1 MRARRVRDVHRPR
14 GRRARALVP
23 GAPRRSPGCPDH
35 DSRRHGRGRAS
46 PSAPAGVRGARR
58 RPVRLLHAGHP
69 PHRSGASR
77 GPAESH
83 APGDQGG
90 ARGQPL
96 PLHRVHEDPRRRR
109 ARRLAD
115 RGSTMSDDPR
125 RSSEGKHEFAVIGRP
140 LPKIDAWAKV
150 IGETKYADDLF
161 LPRMAYGR
169 LLRSPHGHALIKRI
183 DTSQDEEALCTEK
196 VRMVGDA
203 VAAVAA
209 VDEETAERA
218 CRLIDV
224 EYEPLRALMSI
235 EESLAHPEV
244 RIHEYGD
251 GPNVHKN
258 VALQF
263 GDVEAAFARADLVRE
278 DVFFYEGNTHL
289 PMEQHAA
296 VAQWGADG
304 KLTLWSSTQTPHYV
318 HRLLAR
324 ILDVPAAHI
333 RVIATAVGGG
343 FGGKLDPFAH
353 EIAACKLSQ
362 LIGRPVKIACTR
374 EEVFYIHRGRHPVL
388 MWIKTGFTREGD
400 ITGCHLRTWLDGGAY
415 GSYGVASTFYTGVIN
430 PVTYKMPVYK
440 FEGARVFTNKPPCG
454 PKRGHGTPQPR
465 FALECQLD
473 KAAEQLGLDPAEMRK
488 RILAEPFTKT
498 ANHLTVTTIGLGECI
513 DRVVEASGWR
523 TKWRGFRSEGA
534 PTEPPPEPGCAG
546 GARARTRRG
555 IGIACSAYLTGAG
568 TAVYWNS
575 MPHSGVILRAD
586 RSGGVAVLCGA
597 TDIGQGSDSIL
608 AYLPAEILGIDPK
621 DVHVHPADTSLT
633 PVDLGSYSSRVT
645 LMCGMAAIQASQRLR
660 EVIAQA
666 VARKLEVEPGALAF
680 RERKVGV
687 AADWERAVPFAQA
700 VELAEAMHG
709 VLAFAGSYAPPKRAG
724 KYKGGGVG
732 PSPCYSYSAC
742 VVELSVDEET
752 GEIEL
757 HDVWIGHDLGRALNP
772 LLAEGQIEGSVYMG
786 IGEALMEG
794 QIFRKG
800 VHKNPSLLE
809 YKSPT
814 TLETP
819 EIHTFL
825 VETDDP
831 EGPFGAKEAG
841 QGPLLPVIPAIAN
854 AVYHAVGVR
863 CDEVPITPEMIL
875 KGLELRRQGRP
886 ARVGPARIPLFT
898 FKAPVVVESAFGQP
912 ADAIAVR
919 PFQP

>member
-1 MRARRVRDVHRPR
+1 MTKEAFTVV
-14 GRRARALVP
+14 
-23 GAPRRSPGCPDH
+23 
-35 DSRRHGRGRAS
+35 
-46 PSAPAGVRGARR
+46 
-58 RPVRLLHAGHP
+58 
-69 PHRSGASR
+69 
-77 GPAESH
+77 
-83 APGDQGG
+83 
-90 ARGQPL
+90 GQ
-96 PLHRVHEDPRRRR
+96 
-109 ARRLAD
+109 
-115 RGSTMSDDPR
+115 
-125 RSSEGKHEFAVIGRP
+125 P

-150 IGETKYADDLF
+150 TGETRYADDLV
-161 LPRMAYGR
+161 LPRMAFGK
-169 LLRSPHGHALIKRI
+169 LLRSAHAHARILSI
-183 DTSQDEEALCTEK
+183 DTTRARALPGVLAVITGHDLPRVKFGILPVSQDEEALCTEK

-209 VDEETAERA
+209 VDEETAEA
-218 CRLIDV
+218 ATRLIDV
-224 EYEPLRALMSI
+224 QYEPLPALMSI
-235 EESLAHPEV
+235 HESLAHPEV

-263 GDVEAAFARADLVRE
+263 GDVDKAFADSHLVRE
-278 DVFFYEGNTHL
+278 DVFYFEGNTHL

-296 VAQWGADG
+296 VAHWTADG

-318 HRLLAR
+318 HRLLTK
-324 ILDVPAAHI
+324 ILAVPGAHI
-333 RVIATAVGGG
+333 RVIAAPVGGG

-362 LIGRPVKIACTR
+362 LTGRPVKIACTR

-388 MWIKTGFTREGD
+388 MWLKTGFTKDGE
-400 ITGCHLRTWLDGGAY
+400 ITGSHIRTWLDGGAY

-473 KAAEQLGLDPAEMRK
+473 KAAEQLGIDPADLRR
-488 RILAEPFTKT
+488 RIVAEPFTKT

-513 DRVVEASGWR
+513 DKVVEASGWR
-523 TKWRGFRSEGA
+523 DK
-534 PTEPPPEPGCAG
+534 
-546 GARARTRRG
+546 RARYGEAAKHAAAKPLWQSRKRKG
-555 IGIACSAYLTGAG
+555 VGIAGSAYMTGAG
-568 TAVYWNS
+568 TAIYWNN
-575 MPHSGVILRAD
+575 MPHSGVVIRAD
-586 RSGGVAVLCGA
+586 RSGAVAVLCGA

-608 AYLPAEILGIDPK
+608 AYLPAEVLGIEPK

-645 LMCGMAAIQASQRLR
+645 LMCGMAAIQAATRLR
-660 EVIAQA
+660 EVVARA
-666 VARKLEVEPGALAF
+666 VARKLETTPERVVF

-687 AADWERAVPFAQA
+687 LEDWDKAIAFPQA
-700 VELAEAMHG
+700 IELAEAMHG

-742 VVELSVDEET
+742 VVELTVDEDT
-752 GEIEL
+752 GWIEL
-757 HDVWIGHDLGRALNP
+757 DDVWIAHDIGRALNP
-772 LLAEGQIEGSVYMG
+772 LLVEGQVEGSVYMG

-794 QIFRKG
+794 QVFRKG
-800 VHKNPSLLE
+800 LHKHPSMLE

-854 AVYHAVGVR
+854 AIYHAVGVR
-863 CDEVPITPEMIL
+863 IDEVPITPDMVLRGLAL
-875 KGLELRRQGRP
+875 KRQGK
-886 ARVGPARIPLFT
+886 PARIGPDKLPLFK
-898 FKAPVVVESAFGQP
+898 FKEPLVVESAFGQV
-912 ADAIAVR
+912 ADAVAVR
-919 PFQP
+919 PFADDKT